1 MARLGDEEWR
11 AHAELVGRVT
21 IAWNHCTHQLLRVF
35 RHLTGFPPDIAGEIF
50 LSHRSDQGQRY
61 MLKRLVAVVD
71 AGTEPRAALLK
82 HLKRLET
89 ISSRRNL
96 AAHTIFGFQMID
108 PETSTWSPKVVPAL
122 PPELNGK
129 LERDFVAQFERAERD
144 LQAVYWGLEQWLD
157 HSPYPPRP
165 WGTPMLLGEPWP
177 YVAPDLT
184 DGETWPMSS
193 I

>member
-1 MARLGDEEWR
+1 
-11 AHAELVGRVT
+11 
-21 IAWNHCTHQLLRVF
+21 
-35 RHLTGFPPDIAGEIF
+35 
-50 LSHRSDQGQRY
+50 
-61 MLKRLVAVVD
+61 VVD